1 MKNPL
6 AFPCRRWY
14 NRKNKGV
21 QYLVATKKKT
31 YFFAIC
37 IAVLLSVLFGIYLL
51 WPHAQSPREI
61 SAEEAA
67 LRQQFVTA
75 AQQWLGANE
84 ADGSHRAII
93 DLYNSH
99 LPLARNYAVQ
109 YDDAWCA
116 TFVSA
121 VSIACGWTDIIPTE
135 CGCQRQ
141 IELFV
146 AKNAWIEDDDYVPLV
161 GDILYYSQD
170 GANVFGDNQGWADH
184 VGIVVRVEG
193 ETITTIEGNYNDCVQ
208 YRTVTVGDRY
218 IRGYASPAFDTKI
231 APAPRTTALKRT
243 KSAWFSERTF
253 QRVKEV
259 ANPRVIATR

>member
-6 AFPCRRWY
+6 AFPYRKWY

-21 QYLVATKKKT
+21 QCLVVTKKKP
-31 YFFAIC
+31 YFFVVC
-37 IAVLLSVLFGIYLL
+37 IVALLSILFGIYLL
-51 WPHAQSPREI
+51 WPHAQPPREI

-67 LRQQFVTA
+67 LRQQFVTT

-99 LPLARNYAVQ
+99 APLARGYTVQ

-121 VSIACGWTDIIPTE
+121 VSIACRWTDIIPTE

-141 IELFV
+141 IELFAQLGV
-146 AKNAWIEDDDYVPLV
+146 WIENDDYVPVV
-161 GDILYYSQD
+161 GDILYYSTD
-170 GANVFGDNQGWADH
+170 GAKSSGDNHGWSDH

-193 ETITTIEGNYNDCVQ
+193 KTITTIEGNYNDCVQ
-208 YRTVTVGDRY
+208 YRTITVGDRY
-218 IRGYASPAFDTKI
+218 IRGYASPAFGTLVC
-231 APAPRTTALKRT
+231 PTP
-243 KSAWFSERTF
+243 
-253 QRVKEV
+253 
-259 ANPRVIATR
+259 